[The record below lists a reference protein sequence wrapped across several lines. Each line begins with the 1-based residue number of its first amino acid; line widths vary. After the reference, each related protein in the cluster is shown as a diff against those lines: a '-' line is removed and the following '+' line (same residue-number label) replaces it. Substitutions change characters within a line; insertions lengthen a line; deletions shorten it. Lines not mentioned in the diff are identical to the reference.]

1 MNLLPETTK
10 RFDYLAARWATTWS
24 AFSEYVTEMKK
35 LASAEGGIFLTASRK
50 PFQFEFSKGDKIIRV
65 TASRNHIKVK
75 EFNMVS
81 LKKNTPE
88 HLKAAKALA
97 LQPMPTPKKKPVAK
111 KPTSAAGKAALTG
124 QGKKPT
130 GQNIKAD
137 PNDLTPPDFL
147 NRTKGMTKEQI
158 AEAKAKADRADRD
171 ENKITMPETKPQP
184 APTKAKVEA
193 AQAKGAKTPKQLA
206 ADLDTNDRKLRR
218 VLRALAKQ
226 GKISHD
232 ANGRWL
238 IGPTEVAVIK
248 AAL

>member
-10 RFDYLAARWATTWS
+10 RFDYLANRWFDES
-24 AFSEYVTEMKK
+24 AYEDFADYRAEMVK
-35 LASAEGGIFLTASRK
+35 LAANEGGTFLTASRK

-65 TASRNHIKVK
+65 TASRNHTTIK
-75 EFNMVS
+75 EFDMVS
-81 LKKNTPE
+81 LKKNAPIAT
-88 HLKAAKALA
+88 KAPVAGAKTKE
-97 LQPMPTPKKKPVAK
+97 PTHAK
-111 KPTSAAGKAALTG
+111 KPTSAAGKAALAG

-130 GQNIKAD
+130 GQNTKND

-147 NRTKGMTKEQI
+147 NATKKFTPEQI
-158 AEAKAKADRADRD
+158 AAQKAKADVDDRKAS
-171 ENKITMPETKPQP
+171 EITMPEHKPQATP
-184 APTKAKVEA
+184 AKQKVEA

-218 VLRALAKQ
+218 TLRALAKQ
-226 GKISHD
+226 GKLSHD

-238 IGPTEVAVIK
+238 IGPAEIAIIK